1 MGGLMVGTSGGTN
14 GGGQVQGLMLNT
26 NGGANMGGTNGENKC
41 RRTIMGGSIWG
52 CAMYC
57 EGNYLELEPP

>member
-1 MGGLMVGTSGGTN
+1 
-14 GGGQVQGLMLNT
+14 MLNT